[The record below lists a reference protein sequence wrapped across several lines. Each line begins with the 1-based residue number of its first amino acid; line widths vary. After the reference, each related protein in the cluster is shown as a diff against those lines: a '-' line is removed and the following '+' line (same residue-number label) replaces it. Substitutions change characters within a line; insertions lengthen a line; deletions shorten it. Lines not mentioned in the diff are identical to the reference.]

1 MADVKITA
9 TLKWGQEVKDTKYKT
24 VTVFDVAITTPTS
37 FPIYVAK
44 GEEVSGGLD
53 CTISPA
59 GATGGT
65 YL

>member
-1 MADVKITA
+1 VQYTKNDSTA
-9 TLKWGQEVKDTKYKT
+9 SDTSGNII
-24 VTVFDVAITTPTS
+24 VFDVAITTPTS